1 MGRLDDKVAIITGG
15 ASGIGRAA
23 CELFAQEGAA
33 VVVAD
38 LDHEGAQEVAEGI
51 RKQGGRAL
59 AQGVDIAEEAAIQ
72 AMAEACVAEFGG
84 LHVLFNN
91 AADTRIETLSRDGN
105 IEN

>member
-1 MGRLDDKVAIITGG
+1 MGRLDDKVAIVTGG

-38 LDHEGAQEVAEGI
+38 LDHERAQEVAAGI

-59 AQGVDIAEEAAIQ
+59 AQSVDIAEEAAIQ
-72 AMAEACVAEFGG
+72 VMAEACVAEFGG
-84 LHVLFNN
+84 LHVLFPL
-91 AADTRIETLSRDGN
+91 RPSRA
-105 IEN
+105 